1 MDLSDDSYSFWVAI
15 LSARPRHVRFS
26 LQCSMKIDDTEVVL
40 TVPLAWILFTTSFS
54 LFFFTTKGSVS
65 EYIFQYFI
73 LQLPLT
79 FKNGNSPC
87 IPRIQARMQWFLCPL
102 SENSLQHFKNGEI
115 DAKMHGEIL

>member
-1 MDLSDDSYSFWVAI
+1 MSDF
-15 LSARPRHVRFS
+15 PC
-26 LQCSMKIDDTEVVL
+26 QNSMKIDDTEVVL
-40 TVPLAWILFTTSFS
+40 TGSLAWFLFTTSFS

-65 EYIFQYFI
+65 KYIFQHFI
-73 LQLPLT
+73 LQLPLA